1 MSEIKIDN
9 SIKNAITKGNWKDP
23 GAKLYDDILKNTN
36 WKDLLKEAY
45 LVAPVNDITNDPRV
59 RTRLNSSGCKY
70 PHHHIKDGKLV
81 VSISGLRSAYIC
93 ARNQGYFNNDSN
105 NRPEYSRSV
114 VTHLNRH
121 CKELGIEPIWHH
133 GELYFQDI
141 KSKKFVEYTDINEF
155 NEDSDEKLYR
165 VTFNDI
171 GIYEAMRQHMSLDK
185 WRDFLKS
192 DNATWLPK
200 PDKYPDGYTSYF
212 TKEGIDK
219 FNELVYPI
227 SCGILG
233 DNIKYE
239 EFDQDD
245 IGDIVYKDNYQI
257 IAEYKEFNEASHGKL
272 KYDFRKGYDWNSG
285 HGIKIIYS
293 LDNIEITNIGKG
305 FSTDADKDKNIKDIE
320 KNIKNKGNMDHVSKG
335 QKVLA
340 IIDRVT
346 GERLNEC
353 DYIGPFAPAI
363 SNRNLDLSDDID
375 DLHDYYNSKG
385 PDFVKR
391 YINHIK
397 VGEND
402 NTSVYKSTHW
412 FKNDMKEVKD
422 RYGYM
427 DKVDNTIVRGTKAE
441 ALKYGRGAKMNDID
455 NNDAL
460 GMVGSF
466 PKYNHPSKKDKK
478 RNPEYYENAKMNNMI
493 AMLNGITT
501 SDFNL
506 NDFYESFRES
516 LNDIYEHADMI
527 VISDNINK
535 ITESVDPESN
545 PDYKKEYNTDMTE
558 KQAKATLRTLS
569 QDIINKTSTK
579 DNKYKMSQYT
589 ANIYANIITKN
600 LLPKWANGFKK
611 FTITLNSYQSYN
623 TLEFKIP
630 TMSQDFIARFVDGRE
645 PINAFLHRIPEIKI
659 KMSPRIFHTM
669 KNPDDAFNFFK
680 AAIQYYDSKIEKYA
694 KHLTSEIMKM
704 NHNLKHLVS
713 TTKLS
718 GLVIYPMKLLFVFD
732 DVKMDNKDTF
742 KISQEDINTINRFI
756 RGIYSKYASP
766 ENEKK
771 KIVDDVKEM
780 VKALREACDD
790 SDNMREL
797 SYLSEAIDD
806 YYHNKFNDKIKDSES
821 KFISENID
829 HEGMMN
835 ADKETKA
842 MYEKFFVKKL
852 KKIPSDLVAYI
863 SIETEAI
870 KDANDKMMIAS
881 YCLGKL
887 EIVEWYI
894 ELLEVG
900 SNKYVVPH
908 TKPQL
913 EAIRTQLLACY
924 KKRMATPIPKAER
937 PIIDIKYPAGYEG

>member
-1 MSEIKIDN
+1 MKRSKV
-9 SIKNAITKGNWKDP
+9 KD
-23 GAKLYDDILKNTN
+23 GYL
-36 WKDLLKEAY
+36 KDLPDNIQKKIIDINKIIKDEMYRLIDKDSYSDLKSSSWAMSCIDDFCTKPGGNTECGSVRVYKNGKKYECMIQVTGHFTNHQYGWIETLLSELINDLFQNVRGIIRKKYDVKLDNESSNGESYEGFDIYLSNKESKEIWDLFFDRRERIYKEA
-45 LVAPVNDITNDPRV
+45 
-59 RTRLNSSGCKY
+59 
-70 PHHHIKDGKLV
+70 
-81 VSISGLRSAYIC
+81 
-93 ARNQGYFNNDSN
+93 
-105 NRPEYSRSV
+105 
-114 VTHLNRH
+114 
-121 CKELGIEPIWHH
+121 KELYESYDID
-133 GELYFQDI
+133 ELEYLLE
-141 KSKKFVEYTDINEF
+141 KSH
-155 NEDSDEKLYR
+155 S
-165 VTFNDI
+165 
-171 GIYEAMRQHMSLDK
+171 
-185 WRDFLKS
+185 
-192 DNATWLPK
+192 
-200 PDKYPDGYTSYF
+200 
-212 TKEGIDK
+212 
-219 FNELVYPI
+219 
-227 SCGILG
+227 
-233 DNIKYE
+233 
-239 EFDQDD
+239 
-245 IGDIVYKDNYQI
+245 
-257 IAEYKEFNEASHGKL
+257 KL
-272 KYDFRKGYDWNSG
+272 KYDFRLGFDYDTG
-285 HGIKIIYS
+285 HAIKIVYS
-293 LDNIEITNIGKG
+293 LD
-305 FSTDADKDKNIKDIE
+305 DAKIDMAGGAYKNKEYGHKKSE
-320 KNIKNKGNMDHVSKG
+320 KNIELRTSKETTDKVKKTINKKGDPDHASHG

-340 IIDRVT
+340 IIDRKT
-346 GERLNEC
+346 GERLKESRVIGLFYLPARSSFKYLELTKS
-353 DYIGPFAPAI
+353 DKSYIEK
-363 SNRNLDLSDDID
+363 NV
-375 DLHDYYNSKG
+375 SKDEF
-385 PDFVKR
+385 PVV
-391 YINHIK
+391 K
-397 VGEND
+397 VGEIDD
-402 NTSVYKSTHW
+402 NSSFKTTKLPKGKLRYTDFEGEVVDKTS
-412 FKNDMKEVKD
+412 DMISGIEH
-422 RYGYM
+422 
-427 DKVDNTIVRGTKAE
+427 
-441 ALKYGRGAKMNDID
+441 LKYARGAKMDDINSRD
-455 NNDAL
+455 AANGDIVYNHPSKKDKKRNPEYYENAKINNMIGDI
-460 GMVGSF
+460 V
-466 PKYNHPSKKDKK
+466 YNHPSKKDKK

-924 KKRMATPIPKAER
+924 KKIMATPIPKADR